1 MEKTP
6 KQDGIIKP
14 TATSSGQKS
23 HIRRNPMGHTELV
36 IARKGKKSEG
46 TLNEL
51 SVQLMEL
58 LEEIAMSAMPA
69 LSAEQLPNERATNQP
84 FTPQLVSSGG
94 DQTRA
99 NGDAVTNM
107 RGSTPL
113 ASPSLDV
120 QKSGKKAS
128 GYRSTS
134 GRNQNYIMAEP
145 QGNSIDVKGLRESM
159 TGTAGIAIA
168 PMGYNTIEP
177 TSKKRKTRKPTKMT
191 MEYSDMRNEIDR
203 LLNEWEPE
211 FVAGDYDPGQY
222 KMDHLGGSGV
232 TSRRYKKHEGS
243 DSLEMMDHGDPFGA
257 DHHETAAMCDVD
269 EDGVEHESQG
279 GHESTSGD
287 PLGDDCCDEVGHN
300 WPDQPRH
307 KGGGVAEPVKGRRY
321 ADGGVLTSRSTPDGG
336 VSESKWSPA
345 KIGGLMGS
353 DINVRALFEN
363 YARTTK
369 AVHLEGFTQLCEAH
383 GSDVILDQ
391 TSLLKLM
398 ANNRQYMFHEHRDAD
413 GTYWLKEE
421 MDCDSDSDIG
431 LDLSLDIDL
440 PGYGEQHFDVSGDQG
455 DDDYMGDEGFDDEG
469 DEGAMGGEGF
479 DDEGAVGDEGFDD
492 EGAVGDEGFD
502 DEGFDDEGDV
512 GGLEGDE
519 GDIAQMGDGMGGES
533 DLDSELR
540 SVGGQDAGF

>member
-1 MEKTP
+1 MNKTP
-6 KQDGIIKP
+6 KHDGIIQP
-14 TATSSGQKS
+14 DSSLNGQRS
-23 HIRRNPMGHTELV
+23 HVRRNPMGHTELV

-84 FTPQLVSSGG
+84 FTPQLVSSSG
-94 DQTRA
+94 DQVRA
-99 NGDAVTNM
+99 NGDTVTNM
-107 RGSTPL
+107 RASTPL
-113 ASPSLDV
+113 ASPSPEV
-120 QKSGKKAS
+120 QKLGKKAS

-145 QGNSIDVKGLRESM
+145 QGNSIDVKGLRESV

-168 PMGYNTIEP
+168 PMGYDTIGSTP
-177 TSKKRKTRKPTKMT
+177 KRHKKRKPTKMT

-211 FVAGDYDPGQY
+211 FVAGDYDPGHY

-243 DSLEMMDHGDPFGA
+243 DSIEMMDHGDPFGA

-321 ADGGVLTSRSTPDGG
+321 ADGGVLTSRSTSDGG

-440 PGYGEQHFDVSGDQG
+440 PGYGQQHFDINGDEG
-455 DDDYMGDEGFDDEG
+455 DEGFNEGPMGEEGFDDEG
-469 DEGAMGGEGF
+469 LD
-479 DDEGAVGDEGFDD
+479 
-492 EGAVGDEGFD
+492 DEGFD
-502 DEGFDDEGDV
+502 DEGFDDEGM
-512 GGLEGDE
+512 GDE
-519 GDIAQMGDGMGGES
+519 GMGDEGAMGDMGEEGFDDQGEGGDIAQMGDGMEDES